1 MIWFI
6 FAAANK
12 PKWGFY
18 GILLRLKR
26 QPHCNPSS
34 FHSYYPSC
42 LQPERHNIL
51 LAGDVDG
58 RSIEHHDLVQQAGRQ
73 FLLHLNLKWKKK
85 SVNKIYFS
93 NNFPECLSK
102 KSCWKRRFFNAKWS
116 KTTDRKLSLF
126 SKGIFLLIRGK
137 EAKMVSEKWEK
148 SNLKKQ
154 SFRLSFLSHL
164 SFMSFIIL
172 WFWRHMVNQIS
183 IPTYSYYIKELNK
196 YENYLL

>member
-73 FLLHLNLKWKKK
+73 FLLHLNLKWKEEPF
-85 SVNKIYFS
+85 SKIYFS
-93 NNFPECLSK
+93 NNFAECLSK
-102 KSCWKRRFFNAKWS
+102 TSCWKRRFLMQN
-116 KTTDRKLSLF
+116 DQ
-126 SKGIFLLIRGK
+126 
-137 EAKMVSEKWEK
+137 
-148 SNLKKQ
+148 KQ
-154 SFRLSFLSHL
+154 LTESFLS
-164 SFMSFIIL
+164 SPRVFS
-172 WFWRHMVNQIS
+172 
-183 IPTYSYYIKELNK
+183 YSYGESNWDS
-196 YENYLL
+196 YLLLLYQWIE